1 MSFYLLDVAKVWK
14 TTKTLSYLN
23 VIFRLNVLW
32 YQKNA
37 VSLPSLMHK
46 NKYKYVS
53 IVSAAAVLL
62 LLGVYM
68 WMTYRSVTNDI
79 REKAGNQLT
88 WAMFY
93 ESYTRADLVTEED
106 TLSLPQSR
114 GNLSL
119 ASSVEGMN
127 DALSRKYH
135 SELSLDA
142 VAMYVDSL
150 LSVAQLNRN
159 VTIQEI
165 VMEGP
170 STGNRRVKVVRQN
183 NDRCSSWSLL
193 TKPVSIRRDQSRAI
207 RLALNNPYSELAR
220 RLSPLFLLSAF
231 ILGFFA
237 VIIVQ
242 LLRFI
247 TEQEQMAAL
256 RNDFSY
262 AMVHDMK
269 SPLSSIIMGAH
280 FLHSGKVDDKPQIK
294 EKYFTIIEDEA
305 EHLLALIN
313 KLLTISKLENKKLIL
328 NKQEMDLAPI
338 IDDLVEKAKAKATKP
353 IKVTTSLEVTQVMA
367 DEQYLAEAISNLIDN
382 AVKYSKDE
390 IELQIK
396 TFDTDKNVLLK
407 VRDNGIGISKEEQ
420 QVIFDKFGRAAIH
433 EKNRKGGVSGFGLGL
448 NYVDQVMQAH
458 GGKVTVSSE
467 KDKFS
472 EFTLYIPQI

>member
-1 MSFYLLDVAKVWK
+1 
-14 TTKTLSYLN
+14 
-23 VIFRLNVLW
+23 
-32 YQKNA
+32 
-37 VSLPSLMHK
+37 MHT
-46 NKYKYVS
+46 NRYKYVS
-53 IVSAAAVLL
+53 IVSAVAVLL
-62 LLGVYM
+62 LLAIYM
-68 WMTYRSVTNDI
+68 WMTWVSVTKDI
-79 REKAGNQLT
+79 AERAGNQLS

-93 ESYTRADLVTEED
+93 ESYGRAERVTKDD

-114 GNLSL
+114 GDLSL

-127 DALSRKYH
+127 DALSQRYH
-135 SELSLDA
+135 SEIALDR
-142 VAMYVDSL
+142 VALYVDSL
-150 LSVAQLNRN
+150 LSVVHINRD
-159 VTIQEI
+159 VTVQEI
-165 VMEGP
+165 DAEGQ
-170 STGNRRVKVVRQN
+170 VLRQN
-183 NDRCSSWSLL
+183 NDRRHAWSLL
-193 TKPVSIRRDQSRAI
+193 TKPISIRRDQSKAVQ
-207 RLALNNPYSELAR
+207 LALNNPYPEIAQ
-220 RLSPLFLLSAF
+220 RLSPLFLLSAI

-247 TEQEQMAAL
+247 TEQEQMAEL

-294 EKYFTIIEDEA
+294 EKYYTIIEDEA
-305 EHLLALIN
+305 EHLLALVN

-328 NKQEMDLAPI
+328 NKNEIELTRV
-338 IDDLVEKAKAKATKP
+338 IDDLVEKAKTKATKP
-353 IKVTTSLEVTQVMA
+353 ITITTNLEVKNVLA
-367 DEQYLAEAISNLIDN
+367 DEQYLTEAIANLIDN
-382 AVKYSKDE
+382 AIKYSKDE
-390 IELQIK
+390 IEISIK

-420 QVIFDKFGRAAIH
+420 QIIFDKFGRAAIH

-472 EFTLYIPQI
+472 EFTLYIPK

>member
-1 MSFYLLDVAKVWK
+1 M
-14 TTKTLSYLN
+14 N
-23 VIFRLNVLW
+23 N
-32 YQKNA
+32 
-37 VSLPSLMHK
+37 

-53 IVSAAAVLL
+53 IVSAVAVLL
-62 LLGVYM
+62 LLGIYM
-68 WMTYRSVTNDI
+68 GMTYRSTSRDI
-79 REKAGNQLT
+79 AERAGNQLM

-93 ESYTRADLVTEED
+93 ESYTRADLVTAED

-135 SELSLDA
+135 SELSLDN

-150 LSVAQLNRN
+150 LNVARINRD
-159 VTIQEI
+159 VTIQE
-165 VMEGP
+165 VDT
-170 STGNRRVKVVRQN
+170 TGLVIRQN
-183 NDRCSSWSLL
+183 NERSSSWSLM

-207 RLALNNPYSELAR
+207 RLALNNPYPELAR

-247 TEQEQMAAL
+247 TEQEQMAEL

-294 EKYFTIIEDEA
+294 EKYYTIIEDEA
-305 EHLLALIN
+305 EHLLTLVN

-328 NKQEMDLAPI
+328 NKWNIYIEPI
-338 IDDLVEKAKAKATKP
+338 INDLVEKAKAKSTKP
-353 IKVTTSLEVTQVMA
+353 IEVTTFLEVKNVLA
-367 DEQYLAEAISNLIDN
+367 DEQYLTEAIANLIDN

-390 IELQIK
+390 IELSIK
-396 TFDTDKNVLLK
+396 TFDTDKYVLLK
-407 VRDNGIGISKEEQ
+407 VRDNGIGITKEEQ

-448 NYVDQVMQAH
+448 NYVDQVMKAH

-472 EFTLYIPQI
+472 EFTLYIPKI

>member
-1 MSFYLLDVAKVWK
+1 M
-14 TTKTLSYLN
+14 
-23 VIFRLNVLW
+23 
-32 YQKNA
+32 
-37 VSLPSLMHK
+37 
-46 NKYKYVS
+46 S
-53 IVSAAAVLL
+53 IVSAVAVLL
-62 LLGVYM
+62 LLGIYM
-68 WMTYRSVTNDI
+68 WMTYRSVTKDI
-79 REKAGNQLT
+79 EERAGNQLM

-93 ESYTRADLVTEED
+93 ESYTRADLVTAED

-135 SELSLDA
+135 SELSLDN

-150 LSVAQLNRN
+150 LSVVRINRD
-159 VTIQEI
+159 VTVQE
-165 VMEGP
+165 VELDDESGRLD
-170 STGNRRVKVVRQN
+170 GVRWKVVRQN
-183 NDRCSSWSLL
+183 NERSSSWSMM

-207 RLALNNPYSELAR
+207 RLALNNPYPELAR
-220 RLSPLFLLSAF
+220 RLSPLFMISAI

-237 VIIVQ
+237 VIIIQ

-247 TEQEQMAAL
+247 TEQEQMVEL

-294 EKYFTIIEDEA
+294 EKYYTIIEDEA
-305 EHLLALIN
+305 EHLLALVN

-328 NKQEMDLAPI
+328 NKWNIYIEPI
-338 IDDLVEKAKAKATKP
+338 INDLVEKAKVKATKP
-353 IKVTTSLEVTQVMA
+353 IEVNISLEVKNVLA
-367 DEQYLAEAISNLIDN
+367 DEQYLTEAIANLIDN
-382 AVKYSKDE
+382 ALKYSKDE
-390 IELQIK
+390 IELSIK
-396 TFDTDKNVLLK
+396 TFDTDKYVLLK
-407 VRDNGIGISKEEQ
+407 VRDNGIGMTKEEQ

-472 EFTLYIPQI
+472 EFTLYIPKETHKTHSIHDKITLG

>member
-1 MSFYLLDVAKVWK
+1 
-14 TTKTLSYLN
+14 
-23 VIFRLNVLW
+23 
-32 YQKNA
+32 
-37 VSLPSLMHK
+37 
-46 NKYKYVS
+46 
-53 IVSAAAVLL
+53 LL
-62 LLGVYM
+62 LLGIYM
-68 WMTYRSVTNDI
+68 WMTYRSVSRDI
-79 REKAGNQLT
+79 AERAGNQLT

-93 ESYTRADLVTEED
+93 ESYTRADLVTGGD

-127 DALSRKYH
+127 DALSKKYH
-135 SELSLDA
+135 SELSLET

-150 LSVAQLNRN
+150 LSVAKINRD
-159 VTIQEI
+159 VTIQE
-165 VMEGP
+165 VGP
-170 STGNRRVKVVRQN
+170 STGSRAAKVIRQN
-183 NDRCSSWSLL
+183 NERSSSWSLM
-193 TKPVSIRRDQSRAI
+193 TKPVSIRRDGSRAI
-207 RLALNNPYSELAR
+207 RLALNNPYPELAR
-220 RLSPLFLLSAF
+220 RLSPLFLISAV

-237 VIIVQ
+237 VIIIQ
-242 LLRFI
+242 LLRFM
-247 TEQEQMAAL
+247 TEQEQMAEL
-256 RNDFSY
+256 RDDFSY

-294 EKYFTIIEDEA
+294 EKYYTIIEDEA
-305 EHLLALIN
+305 EHLLALVN
-313 KLLTISKLENKKLIL
+313 KLLTISKLENRKLIL
-328 NKQEMDLAPI
+328 NKNEIDLAPI

-353 IKVTTSLEVTQVMA
+353 IEVTTSLEVTQVMA
-367 DEQYLAEAISNLIDN
+367 DEQYLTEAIANLIDN

-390 IELQIK
+390 IEIVIK

-448 NYVDQVMQAH
+448 NYVDQVMRAH

-472 EFTLYIPQI
+472 EFTLYIPKI

>member
-1 MSFYLLDVAKVWK
+1 
-14 TTKTLSYLN
+14 
-23 VIFRLNVLW
+23 
-32 YQKNA
+32 
-37 VSLPSLMHK
+37 MHK
-46 NKYKYVS
+46 NNYKYVS

-62 LLGVYM
+62 LLAIYM
-68 WMTYRSVTNDI
+68 WMTYRSVSKDI
-79 REKAGNQLT
+79 AERAGAQLT

-93 ESYTRADLVTEED
+93 ESYTRADIVTEGD
-106 TLSLPQSR
+106 TLSLPEAR

-135 SELSLDA
+135 SEISLDT

-150 LSVAQLNRN
+150 LNVAHINRD
-159 VTIQEI
+159 VTIQE
-165 VMEGP
+165 VRGKMEDG
-170 STGNRRVKVVRQN
+170 RWKMEKVVRQN
-183 NDRCSSWSLL
+183 NGRNSSWSLM
-193 TKPVSIRRDQSRAI
+193 TKPVSISRDGARAI
-207 RLALNNPYSELAR
+207 RLALNNPYPELAR
-220 RLSPLFLLSAF
+220 RLSPLFLVSAI

-237 VIIVQ
+237 IIIIQ

-247 TEQEQMAAL
+247 TEQEQMAEL

-294 EKYFTIIEDEA
+294 EKYYSIIEDEA
-305 EHLLALIN
+305 EHLLALVN

-328 NKQEMDLAPI
+328 NKNETNLQPI

-353 IKVTTSLEVTQVMA
+353 IGVTTRLEVKQVMA
-367 DEQYLAEAISNLIDN
+367 DEQYLTEAIANLIDN

-390 IELQIK
+390 IEISIK
-396 TFDTDKNVLLK
+396 TFDTDRNVLLK
-407 VRDNGIGISKEEQ
+407 VRDNGIGMTKEEQ

-433 EKNRKGGVSGFGLGL
+433 EKNRRGGVSGFGLGL
-448 NYVDQVMQAH
+448 NYVDQVMKAH

-472 EFTLYIPQI
+472 EFTLYIPKETHKTHSTHDKITLG

>member
-1 MSFYLLDVAKVWK
+1 M
-14 TTKTLSYLN
+14 
-23 VIFRLNVLW
+23 
-32 YQKNA
+32 Q
-37 VSLPSLMHK
+37 K

-53 IVSAAAVLL
+53 IVSAVAVLL
-62 LLGVYM
+62 LLGIYM
-68 WMTYRSVTNDI
+68 WMTYRSASKDI
-79 REKAGNQLT
+79 AERAGNQLM

-93 ESYTRADLVTEED
+93 ESYNRADLVTEGD

-135 SELSLDA
+135 SEMSLDT
-142 VAMYVDSL
+142 VAMLVDSL
-150 LSVAQLNRN
+150 LSVANINRD
-159 VTIQEI
+159 VTIQELRR
-165 VMEGP
+165 EGDKE
-170 STGNRRVKVVRQN
+170 GKEDFEVVRQN
-183 NDRCSSWSLL
+183 NDRCSSWSLM
-193 TKPVSIRRDQSRAI
+193 TKPVSIRRDQKKAI
-207 RLALNNPYSELAR
+207 RLALNNPYPELAR
-220 RLSPLFLLSAF
+220 RLSPLFLLSAI

-247 TEQEQMAAL
+247 TEQEQMAEL

-294 EKYFTIIEDEA
+294 EKYYSIIEDEA
-305 EHLLALIN
+305 EHLLALVN
-313 KLLTISKLENKKLIL
+313 KLLTFSKLENKKLIL
-328 NKQEMDLAPI
+328 NKNEIDLVPI
-338 IDDLVEKAKAKATKP
+338 IDDLVEKAKAKATKL
-353 IKVTTSLEVTQVMA
+353 IQVTTSLEVTRVMA
-367 DEQYLAEAISNLIDN
+367 DEQYLTEAIANLIDN
-382 AVKYSKDE
+382 AVKYAKDE
-390 IELQIK
+390 IEIIIK

-433 EKNRKGGVSGFGLGL
+433 EKNRTGGVSGFGLGL
-448 NYVDQVMQAH
+448 NYVDQVMRAH

-467 KDKFS
+467 KGKYS
-472 EFTLYIPQI
+472 EFTLYIPKYDKITVS

>member
-1 MSFYLLDVAKVWK
+1 
-14 TTKTLSYLN
+14 
-23 VIFRLNVLW
+23 
-32 YQKNA
+32 
-37 VSLPSLMHK
+37 MHK
-46 NKYKYVS
+46 NRYKYVS

-62 LLGVYM
+62 LLALYM
-68 WMTYRSVTNDI
+68 WMTYRSVTKDI
-79 REKAGNQLT
+79 EERAGAQLT

-93 ESYTRADLVTEED
+93 ESYTRADLVTDED
-106 TLSLPQSR
+106 TLNLPETR

-127 DALSRKYH
+127 DALSRRYH
-135 SELSLDA
+135 SEISLDT

-150 LSVAQLNRN
+150 LSVAGINRD
-159 VTIQEI
+159 VTIQE
-165 VMEGP
+165 VGGKMADGRWKMEE
-170 STGNRRVKVVRQN
+170 VVRQN
-183 NDRCSSWSLL
+183 NERSSSWSLM

-207 RLALNNPYSELAR
+207 RLALNNPYPELAR
-220 RLSPLFLLSAF
+220 RLSPLFLISAV

-237 VIIVQ
+237 IIIIQ

-247 TEQEQMAAL
+247 TEQEQMAEL

-294 EKYFTIIEDEA
+294 EKYYSIIEEEA
-305 EHLLALIN
+305 EHLLALVN

-328 NKQEMDLAPI
+328 NKHETDLEPI
-338 IDDLVEKAKAKATKP
+338 INDLVEKAKAKATKP
-353 IKVTTSLEVTQVMA
+353 IEVKTRLEVTTVMA
-367 DEQYLAEAISNLIDN
+367 DEQYLTEAIANLIDN
-382 AVKYSKDE
+382 AMKYSKDKIE
-390 IELQIK
+390 INIK
-396 TFDTDKNVLLK
+396 TFDTDKHVLLK
-407 VRDNGIGISKEEQ
+407 VRDNGIGMTKEEQ

-458 GGKVTVSSE
+458 DGKVTVSSE

-472 EFTLYIPQI
+472 EFTLYIPKI